1 MNFQKKILLIVESI
15 ISLISL
21 FIFVSSIIN
30 IAQKQY
36 ITGSFYTL
44 EELIIMVVISC
55 LVSIF
60 FITFIIFQIKRK

>member
-1 MNFQKKILLIVESI
+1 MNFQKKILLIVASI

-21 FIFVSSIIN
+21 FIFVTSIIN

-55 LVSIF
+55 PISIF

>member
-1 MNFQKKILLIVESI
+1 MNFQKKILLIIASF

-21 FIFVSSIIN
+21 FIFITSIIN

-55 LVSIF
+55 LISIF